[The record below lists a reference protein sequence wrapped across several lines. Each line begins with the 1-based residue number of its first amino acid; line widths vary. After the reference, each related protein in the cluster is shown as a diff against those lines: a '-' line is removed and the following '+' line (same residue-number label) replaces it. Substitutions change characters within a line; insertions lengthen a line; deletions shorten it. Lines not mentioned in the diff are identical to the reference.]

1 MLQTLGDYAEE
12 ILPPAFMKEFKDICN
27 KHDKGKLSEINYCAA
42 VNELIINRTRWS
54 TIVKLS
60 NSIKT
65 DFRLNVSFTHH
76 FISRLMAR
84 FHNFVIDGLMNQI
97 RLLADRCCKNNL
109 ERSRARGITLVMDP
123 TKLQLIT
130 IF

>member
-1 MLQTLGDYAEE
+1 MLKTLENYAAE
-12 ILPPAFMKEFKDICN
+12 ILPPVFMKEFKDICN
-27 KHDKGKLSEINYCAA
+27 KRDKGKLSEINYCAA
-42 VNELIINRTRWS
+42 VNELIIKRTRWS

-65 DFRLNVSFTHH
+65 DFGLNVSFTNH

-84 FHNFVIDGLMNQI
+84 FHNFVIDGLMKQI
-97 RLLADRCCKNNL
+97 CMLADRCCKNNR
-109 ERSRARGITLVMDP
+109 ERSRANGITLVMDP